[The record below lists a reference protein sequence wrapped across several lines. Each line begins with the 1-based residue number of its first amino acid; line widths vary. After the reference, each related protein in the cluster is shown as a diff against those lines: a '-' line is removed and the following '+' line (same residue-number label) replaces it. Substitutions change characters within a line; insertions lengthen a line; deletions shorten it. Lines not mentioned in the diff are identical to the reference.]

1 MKEEIKRDS
10 VIGISVIGIDAHT
23 KSYKK
28 SFDNFFLIISIW
40 KVSDAFNQS
49 GEI

>member
-1 MKEEIKRDS
+1 MKRGS
-10 VIGISVIGIDAHT
+10 VEKISVIGIDAHT
-23 KSYKK
+23 KCYKK
-28 SFDNFFLIISIW
+28 SFDNFFVQVISIL